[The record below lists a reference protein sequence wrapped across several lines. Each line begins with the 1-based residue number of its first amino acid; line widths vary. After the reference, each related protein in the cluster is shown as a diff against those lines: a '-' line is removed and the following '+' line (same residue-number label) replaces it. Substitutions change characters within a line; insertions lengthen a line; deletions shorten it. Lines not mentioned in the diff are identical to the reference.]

1 MCSLILSSVARRDSE
16 GRWNNRFSVDSESE
30 QIMGDELTG
39 VDEF

>member
-1 MCSLILSSVARRDSE
+1 MCSLILSSVARKNSE
-16 GRWNNRFSVDSESE
+16 GKWHNKFSVDSESE